1 LTLGDV
7 FANLGSQND
16 IQKKSNVNTKRAVIT
31 AAGRNQHTLPL
42 QTLVDRD
49 GAQKSAL
56 RIIVEEALSA
66 GAEDICLV
74 ICPGDQNAY
83 RSAIGDFHGKLTFV
97 EQKEPLGYGHA
108 LLCAREF
115 VGREPFLHCV
125 SDHLYISRTAS
136 RCAQQLIEIAK
147 AEACSVSAVQATR
160 ESMLPY
166 YGAVGGKRLSHR
178 GGLYEANLVIEKPT
192 PTEAEQTLIVPG
204 LRAAHYL
211 CFFGMHV
218 LTPGI
223 MDILGEQA
231 ESVKRNLQLAPALN
245 ALAQRERYLAYEL
258 PGRRYNLG
266 VKFGLLN
273 AQLALS
279 LSGHDREEVL
289 AQLVEALAARV
300 EDSSACPQN

>member
-1 LTLGDV
+1 
-7 FANLGSQND
+7 
-16 IQKKSNVNTKRAVIT
+16 VNTKRAVIT

-49 GAQKSAL
+49 GVQKSAL
-56 RIIVEEALSA
+56 RIIVEEALS
-66 GAEDICLV
+66 GGVEDICLV
-74 ICPGDQNAY
+74 IRPGDQTAY
-83 RSAIGDFHGKLTFV
+83 RTAIGDFPGKLTFV
-97 EQKEPLGYGHA
+97 EQKEALGYGHA

-125 SDHLYISRTAS
+125 SDHLYISREAR

-147 AEACSVSAVQATR
+147 AESCSVSAVQATR

-178 GGLYEANLVIEKPT
+178 GGLYETNLVIEKPT
-192 PTEAEQTLIVPG
+192 PTEAEQNLIVPG

-223 MDILGEQA
+223 MDILGEQQDA
-231 ESVKRNLQLAPALN
+231 AKGKGNLQLAPALN
-245 ALAQRERYLAYEL
+245 ALAHRERYLAYEL

-266 VKFGLLN
+266 VKFGLLG

-279 LSGHDREEVL
+279 LSCADREEVL
-289 AQLVEALAARV
+289 AQLAEALAARV
-300 EDSSACPQN
+300 EDSSACPQS

>member
-1 LTLGDV
+1 
-7 FANLGSQND
+7 
-16 IQKKSNVNTKRAVIT
+16 VNTKRAVIT

-56 RIIVEEALSA
+56 RIIVDEALS
-66 GAEDICLV
+66 GGVEDICLV
-74 ICPGDQNAY
+74 ICPGDQDAY
-83 RSAIGDFHGKLTFV
+83 RAAIGDFQGRLSFV
-97 EQKEPLGYGHA
+97 EQTEPLGYGHA

-125 SDHLYISRTAS
+125 SDHLYISRES
-136 RCAQQLIEIAK
+136 RRCAQQLIEIAK

-160 ESMLPY
+160 ESMLPF
-166 YGAVGGKRLSHR
+166 YGTIGGKRAAAKQ
-178 GGLYEANLVIEKPT
+178 GLYEVSLVIEKPT
-192 PTEAEQTLIVPG
+192 PTEAEQSLVVPG

-223 MDILGEQA
+223 MEILAAQA
-231 ESVKRNLQLAPALN
+231 ETSKGNLQLAPALN

-266 VKFGLLN
+266 VKFGLLG
-273 AQLALS
+273 AQLALG
-279 LSGHDREEVL
+279 LSGGDREEVL

-300 EDSSACPQN
+300 EDSAACVKS